1 MFGIIVSGRLV
12 QTNFVQVVTDLSKFI
27 IDIPQADS
35 INHVVVFLT
44 GATPFPAGMGG
55 QIYFSWPDP
64 QDQIVWHLLGHISND
79 KPSAIFKISNLKKTN
94 DPSAQLVNSMN
105 SMLFGQPVQS
115 SAHNAQ
121 IGVSLEPLETIMGTT
136 PAATTD
142 PSVVPTFIEFTQK
155 MLENFF
161 NYVSSFGD
169 TNHISMAVVQQW
181 YQNFTRR
188 LQADPYYWR

>member
-1 MFGIIVSGRLV
+1 
-12 QTNFVQVVTDLSKFI
+12 
-27 IDIPQADS
+27 
-35 INHVVVFLT
+35 
-44 GATPFPAGMGG
+44 MGG

-121 IGVSLEPLETIMGTT
+121 IGVSLEPLETIMGIIIIKFKIDGTVMIT
-136 PAATTD
+136 IQ
-142 PSVVPTFIEFTQK
+142 S
-155 MLENFF
+155 
-161 NYVSSFGD
+161 
-169 TNHISMAVVQQW
+169 IS
-181 YQNFTRR
+181 YI
-188 LQADPYYWR
+188 